1 MLAFDGGAVPN
12 TGMTFCLKNCILV
25 PGPKHMIDNVINDVL
40 QKLKCFSD
48 FQSSL
53 KATVDAL
60 FLKLIVVI
68 G

>member
-1 MLAFDGGAVPN
+1 
-12 TGMTFCLKNCILV
+12 
-25 PGPKHMIDNVINDVL
+25 MIDNVINDVL